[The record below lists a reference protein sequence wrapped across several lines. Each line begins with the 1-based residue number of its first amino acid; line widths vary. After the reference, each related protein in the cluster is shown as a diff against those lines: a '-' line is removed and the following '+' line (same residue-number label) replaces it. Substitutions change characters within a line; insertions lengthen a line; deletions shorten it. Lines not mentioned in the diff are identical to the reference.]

1 VRGLGGILVF
11 LLFSCSGLDFVV
23 LAFSDADSEGW
34 VFEVEI
40 EGVSDEES
48 LTISPELDAVDMDV
62 LFLKRSMEKAVAA
75 GVVE

>member
-1 VRGLGGILVF
+1 
-11 LLFSCSGLDFVV
+11 
-23 LAFSDADSEGW
+23 
-34 VFEVEI
+34 
-40 EGVSDEES
+40 VSDEES